1 MVLGEFFF
9 ICGGILVWDSFKQ
22 LFAEVADSNAPKI
35 HVRVRR
41 QKVPWLTREVKK
53 INERRRLLSQTFTEL
68 RLTMNLIG
76 VPSSA
81 YVML

>member
-9 ICGGILVWDSFKQ
+9 RCGGILVWDSLKQ

-41 QKVPWLTREVKK
+41 QEVPWLTREVKQLMK
-53 INERRRLLSQTFTEL
+53 EGDYFHKLALN
-68 RLTMNLIG
+68 
-76 VPSSA
+76 
-81 YVML
+81 

>member
-9 ICGGILVWDSFKQ
+9 RCGGILVWDSFKQ

-53 INERRRLLSQTFTEL
+53 INQRRRLLSQTLTEL
-68 RLTMNLIG
+68 RLTMNLFG